1 MLKHL
6 LVLITTKNSRRI
18 SSILIENTKHNYI
31 INTTFRQVVYF
42 LAVKAASYSNYS
54 PLIHIKIT
62 QKLQKLFIHTT
73 IIKSYPQNV
82 DKMLITF
89 STHVKI
95 IYTTFLKGLFY
106 ACFYVC
112 A

>member
-1 MLKHL
+1 MLL
-6 LVLITTKNSRRI
+6 KNSRRI

-31 INTTFRQVVYF
+31 IITTFRQVVYF
-42 LAVKAASYSNYS
+42 LADKASIHSIYS
-54 PLIHIKIT
+54 PLIHINIT
-62 QKLQKLFIHTT
+62 PKLQKIFIHTT
-73 IIKSYPQNV
+73 IHKSYPQNV

-106 ACFYVC
+106 AYFFVC